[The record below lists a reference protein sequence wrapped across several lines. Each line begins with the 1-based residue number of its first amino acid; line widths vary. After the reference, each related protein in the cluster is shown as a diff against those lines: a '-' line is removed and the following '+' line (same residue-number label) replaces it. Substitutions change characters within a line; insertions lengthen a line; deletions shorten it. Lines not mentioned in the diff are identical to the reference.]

1 MIQALLPLLT
11 PIIGD
16 VLKRVIPDSDKRNE
30 IERETK
36 LALLEHADS
45 IEKVR
50 GEIILAEASSQSWL
64 TATWRPLLMMIVIAI
79 IAINFLIF
87 PVIAIGY
94 PEIMDNVLELPD
106 QLWNLL
112 TLGVGG
118 YVVGRSGEKMI
129 DKWSSNP
136 SKGK

>member
-1 MIQALLPLLT
+1 MIQALIPLLT
-11 PIIGD
+11 PILGD
-16 VLKRVIPDSDKRNE
+16 VIKRVIPDSDKRAE

-50 GEIILAEASSQSWL
+50 GEIILAEAKSQSWL
-64 TATWRPLLMMIVIAI
+64 TATWRPLLMMVVISI
-79 IAINFLIF
+79 IAVNYLVF
-87 PVIAIGY
+87 PIIAIGY
-94 PEIMDNVLELPD
+94 PEIMNNVLELPD

-118 YVVGRSGEKMI
+118 YVVGRSGEKMV
-129 DKWSSNP
+129 DKWTNP
-136 SKGK
+136 GKGK